1 MTLPRQPGPN
11 LAVMKPRIVIVAA
24 LAVLLVGWML
34 FRPSAQRRRELS
46 PADTAIVVA
55 PDEPTPHVTTVTA
68 ATPTAQV
75 KGAQTTNLMALLLKG
90 ELPTLTPDQLKTYL
104 EANHRDAESL
114 LAAYQATHDRALL
127 DEAIAKY
134 PNDPRVAY
142 AAWFR
147 SPSAGDPG
155 ALQARRQ
162 ALDVLKQ
169 AAPDNALANYLSAAN
184 YFKAGQPEL
193 ALQELQAGAAKP
205 RYNDYTQDA
214 IQSMEEAYRAAGY
227 SDVESKAAATSGAL
241 LPHLAELKQAGL
253 SLIELANSYQQA
265 GDPASAQA
273 ALQMCLDLGQ
283 RLDDPNSL
291 TLIQPLVGN
300 AIQRAGLTAMAA
312 AAPDADTA
320 QAIQERLNAL
330 NQQRAGIRSLVADQ
344 PIETWLPNAPS
355 EEANAYFDRM
365 RLFGEQRALQWLATR
380 R

>member
-1 MTLPRQPGPN
+1 VTLPRQVGPN
-11 LAVMKPRIVIVAA
+11 LAVMRKRIVVVAA

-34 FRPSAQRRRELS
+34 FRPPALTRTELS
-46 PADTAIVVA
+46 PAKAADVVA
-55 PDEPTPHVTTVTA
+55 PDDPAPHLTSIPS
-68 ATPTAQV
+68 ATPIAPV
-75 KGAQTTNLMALLLKG
+75 ERAQTTNLLALLLKG
-90 ELPTLTPDQLKTYL
+90 ELPILTPDQLQCYL

-114 LAAYQATHDRALL
+114 LAAYQATHERALL

-147 SPSAGDPG
+147 SPATGDPG

-162 ALDVLKQ
+162 ALDLLKQ

-184 YFKAGQPEL
+184 YFKSGQPEL
-193 ALQELQAGAAKP
+193 AVQELQAGAAKP
-205 RYNDYTQDA
+205 SYNDYTQDA

-227 SDVESKAAATSGAL
+227 SDIDSKAAATSGAL
-241 LPHLAELKQAGL
+241 LPHLAEMKQAGL
-253 SLIELANSYQQA
+253 SLVELANSYQQA
-265 GDPASAQA
+265 GDPSSAQA

-291 TLIQPLVGN
+291 TLIQTLVGN
-300 AIQRAGLTAMAA
+300 AIQRAGLAAMAA
-312 AAPDADTA
+312 AAPDADAA
-320 QAIQERLNAL
+320 QAIQERLDTL
-330 NQQRAGIRSLVADQ
+330 NQQRAGIRALVADQ

-355 EEANAYFDRM
+355 EEVNAYYDRM